1 MAIKVGI
8 NGFGRI
14 GRNVLR
20 ASLNDSNLDFVA
32 VNDLTDP
39 KTLAHLLKYDSILG
53 NLPQKITAGTDCIQV
68 DGRNIKVFAEKDPA
82 RLPWDSVGA
91 QVVIESTGRFTNAE
105 DARKHLRGPVK
116 KVIISAPATNED
128 VTLVLGVNQQ
138 VYDPA
143 KHHVISNASCTT
155 NCLAPI
161 AKVIHDNFK
170 IISGTMTTIHSYTN
184 DQVILDFPHKD
195 LRRARAAAL
204 SMIPTS
210 TGAAK
215 ALKLVIPD
223 MAGRLDGFAIRV
235 PTPNVSVVDLVAS
248 VEKKTSKE
256 EVNAALKKASEQGP
270 LEGYLGYED
279 HPLVS
284 ADFRGDSRSSIV
296 DAPLTMV
303 VGGNLVKV
311 LSWYDNEWGYSCRVR
326 DLINFLGKK
335 GL

>member
-14 GRNVLR
+14 GRNILR
-20 ASLNDSNLDFVA
+20 ASLDDPNLDFVA

-53 NLPQKITAGTDCIQV
+53 NLPQKITAGTDCIHV
-68 DGRNIKVFAEKDPA
+68 DGRNIRVFAEKDPA
-82 RLPWDSVGA
+82 KLPWESVGA
-91 QVVIESTGRFTNAE
+91 QVVVESTGRFTKAE
-105 DARKHLRGPVK
+105 DAKKHRRGPVK

-128 VTLVLGVNQQ
+128 LTMVLGVNHQ

-143 KHHVISNASCTT
+143 QHHVISNASCTT

-170 IISGTMTTIHSYTN
+170 IGSGTMTTIHSYTN
-184 DQVILDFPHKD
+184 DQVLLDFPHKD

-215 ALKLVIPD
+215 ALKLVIPE
-223 MAGRLDGFAIRV
+223 MAGKLDGFAIRV
-235 PTPNVSVVDLVAS
+235 PTPNVSVVDLVAT

-270 LEGYLGYED
+270 LQGYLGYEEQE
-279 HPLVS
+279 LVS

-296 DAPLTMV
+296 DSPSTMV

-311 LSWYDNEWGYSCRVR
+311 VSWYDNEWGYSCRVR
-326 DLINFLGKK
+326 DLIEFIGKK